1 MLKKIPK
8 LFAKLINFF
17 RDYFRL
23 FLRCFQ
29 PRKYGIKP
37 IILFSAKTI
46 GIILAI
52 FFLLVVYYSKDLPT
66 PSRIQKRISVESTKI
81 LDRNGNLL
89 YAVHGEENRIILK
102 SDEIPD
108 VVKQATIAI
117 EDKNFYKH
125 FGIDFR
131 GIARAAIYNITHKGK
146 KIQGGSTLTQ
156 QFIKNALLTPK
167 RTFSRK
173 IKEAILA
180 IELELIYSKDQ
191 ILTMYL
197 NEIPYGSNAYGIE
210 AAANTFFNKK
220 AKDLSLAEA
229 ALLASLPKA
238 PTYYSPYGT
247 HTDELEERKNY
258 VLSRM
263 ESLGYITKE
272 QCEAAKSEKLVFV
285 PRRESIQAPHFVM
298 YVREILSEKYGE
310 RVLESGGLK
319 VTTTLD
325 LEKQKIA
332 QQVIDKWAPI
342 NLKKA
347 RAKNA
352 ALVAIDPKTG
362 QILAMVGSKDY
373 FNSEIDGNVNVALAK
388 RQPGSSFKPIVYA
401 TAFED
406 EWAPASVLFDLK
418 TDFGGGY
425 SPDNYDGKT
434 RGPVTIRTAL
444 ANSLNIPAVKML
456 ALVGLDKALAKAR
469 AFGITT
475 FNRPKSEYGLSLVL
489 GGGEVKLLEL
499 TSAYGV
505 FANNGIKNNIV
516 SILKVEDQRGNILE
530 EYKPPKEKKE
540 VIAKEIAY
548 EISSILSD
556 NEARAPVFGTQSYL
570 YIPGR
575 TVAAKTG
582 TTDAFRDA
590 WTIGYTPSLVTGVWV
605 GNNDN
610 TPMSGS
616 RGAGAMA
623 AAPIFHDFMVKALE
637 NTPNEKFS
645 RPDTISEVTVDALT
659 GKLPIPGAPTRK
671 DIFAPWQIPK
681 ERAFSKGTVKIDKLC
696 GDKLAT
702 EYTPDEYIEERTYR
716 VIHSEMPDNP
726 NWEAPVLAWAAAHGY
741 TEKPPTE
748 YCTLHSK
755 ENQPTILIT
764 NPQDNSTVAGIISII
779 TSVSAPT
786 GVEKVEFY
794 IDDILIESDS
804 QSPYSINYDTKSLS
818 LGSHKITAIIYDKVG
833 FKAQSSITIYVE
845 RDISPPSAPAHLS
858 GTRSGSVVNLSWS
871 ASTDNVAV
879 GGYNIYRS
887 SDGINFTKIN
897 TSLVTT
903 TSYSDTSASPFVYYQ
918 VSAVDTSGNESAK
931 SNRIGP
937 I

>member
-1 MLKKIPK
+1 M
-8 LFAKLINFF
+8 
-17 RDYFRL
+17 
-23 FLRCFQ
+23 
-29 PRKYGIKP
+29 
-37 IILFSAKTI
+37 
-46 GIILAI
+46 
-52 FFLLVVYYSKDLPT
+52 VVYYSKDLPT
-66 PSRIQKRISVESTKI
+66 PSKIQRRTSIESTKI

-108 VVKQATIAI
+108 TVKKATIAV

-125 FGIDFR
+125 FGLDFK
-131 GIARAAIYNITHKGK
+131 GIARAAIYNITHRGK

-156 QFIKNALLTPK
+156 QFVKNALLSPK
-167 RTFSRK
+167 RTLSRK
-173 IKEAILA
+173 IKEAILS
-180 IELELIYSKDQ
+180 IELEIIYSKDE

-220 AKDLSLAEA
+220 AKDLDLAQA
-229 ALLASLPKA
+229 ALLAALPKA

-247 HTDELEERKNY
+247 HTDELQARKDY
-258 VLSRM
+258 VLDRM
-263 ESLGYITKE
+263 ETLGFIKPE
-272 QCEAAKSEKLVFV
+272 EAEAAKNEKLTFV

-298 YVREILSEKYGE
+298 YVREILADKYGE
-310 RVLESGGLK
+310 KMLESGGLK

-332 QQVIDKWAPI
+332 QETIDKWGPI

-347 RAKNA
+347 NAKNA
-352 ALVAIDPKTG
+352 ALVALDPKTG
-362 QILAMVGSKDY
+362 QILAMVGSRDY
-373 FNSEIDGNVNVALAK
+373 FNTEIDGNVNVALAK

-401 TAFED
+401 TGFEK

-456 ALVGLDKALAKAR
+456 ALVGLDNALAKAKE
-469 AFGITT
+469 FGITT
-475 FNRPKSEYGLSLVL
+475 FTRPKSDYGLSLVL

-499 TSAYGV
+499 ASAYGV
-505 FANNGIKNNIV
+505 FANNGLKNDTV
-516 SILKVEDQRGNILE
+516 AILKVEDQKGNILE
-530 EYKPPKEKKE
+530 EWKPSKNKKE

-556 NEARAPVFGTQSYL
+556 NAARAAVFGTRSPL

-590 WTIGYTPSLVTGVWV
+590 WTLGYTPSLVAGVWV

-610 TPMSGS
+610 TSMSGS

-623 AAPIFHDFMVKALE
+623 AAPIFHDFMVKALG
-637 NTPNEKFS
+637 NSPNEEFS
-645 RPDTISEVTVDALT
+645 RPDTIEEVVVDALT

-702 EYTPDEYIEERTYR
+702 DQTPEEYIEERVYR

-726 NWEAPVLAWAAAHGY
+726 NWEAPVRAWAVANGY
-741 TEKPPTE
+741 TESPPTE
-748 YCTLHSK
+748 YCNLHTPS
-755 ENQPTILIT
+755 NQPAISIT
-764 NPQDNSTVAGIISII
+764 NPSNNAIVSGSINISA
-779 TSVSAPT
+779 SVSAPT
-786 GVEKVEFY
+786 GAERVEFY
-794 IDDILIESDS
+794 IDDILAGTDIDA
-804 QSPYSINYDTKSLS
+804 PYSITYDTNNLS
-818 LGSHKITAIIYDKVG
+818 EGNHTISAIIYDKVG
-833 FKAQSSITIYVE
+833 FKAKSSITVTVT
-845 RDISPPSAPAHLS
+845 RDKQSPTAPTNLTGS
-858 GTRSGSVVNLSWS
+858 RSGSAVTLFWN
-871 ASTDNVAV
+871 ASTDNVGVA
-879 GGYNIYRS
+879 GYNIYRS
-887 SDGINFTKIN
+887 SDGINFSKIN
-897 TSLVTT
+897 TSLIAN
-903 TSYSDTSASPFVYYQ
+903 TSYTDSAAPLNAYYM
-918 VSAVDTSGNESAK
+918 VTAVDTSGNESTK
-931 SNRIGP
+931 SNKIGP